1 MINRIQWL
9 GHSTFRIQGPPLIY
23 IDPWR
28 VPRGACPADM
38 ILVSSDRYDHCSPAD
53 VSKLLGPNTR
63 VVANAAAAKLLGGE
77 GGVQVLRP
85 WQSVNI
91 GRARI
96 TAIPARAP
104 NANPYLPDSEGVGF
118 LVSLD
123 YYDIYYAG
131 DTGVIPDMARLR
143 PDIAI
148 LPLGGDS
155 AMSVNAAVEAVN
167 ILRPRWVI
175 PGHCSGEGSSYLDM
189 RAFQQAVGGRAEV
202 MFLNRVH

>member
-28 VPRGACPADM
+28 MPRSACLADV

-53 VSKLLGPNTR
+53 VSKLQGPHTR
-63 VVANAAAAKLLGGE
+63 IVANAAAAKLLGGE
-77 GGVQVLRP
+77 GAVQVLRP
-85 WQSVNI
+85 WQSLNI
-91 GRARI
+91 GRVRI
-96 TAIPARAP
+96 TAIPARVP
-104 NANPYLPDSEGVGF
+104 GIKPYLPDSENVGY
-118 LVSLD
+118 LLSLD

-131 DTGVIPDMARLR
+131 DTVVIPDMARLR

-155 AMSVNAAVEAVN
+155 AMSVSAAVEAVK

-175 PGHCSGEGSSYLDM
+175 PGHCSGKGSSYLDI
-189 RAFQQAVGGRAEV
+189 RAFQQAVGSHAEV
-202 MFLNRVH
+202 MFLKQVD